1 MLLLSNWPLIENLDG
16 CICTCR
22 ISAAHL
28 QSIQDLQRR
37 IAGFETMSLNEKA
50 QDTRL
55 FGVFECFLSFPH
67 SNWSFCCS
75 SDAALSKKLIGLFG
89 VSYME
94 SSPEDT
100 LSLAGFSD
108 VSDLEDAANAL
119 DIFIGVGEIDLS
131 AAQRL
136 QEELSRWVSEVPV
149 APPMSSVV
157 EELRSLV
164 SIELIGFDL
173 GFSAVASG
181 LQPVYDSL
189 VTFGPFNVNDATL
202 DEFAQ
207 GQLKV
212 EIHGAL
218 PGSEKQHL
226 LGQGVLPMA
235 GLLQYGT
242 QEALVWDGSVQKEG
256 E

>member
-1 MLLLSNWPLIENLDG
+1 MKLELSSP
-16 CICTCR
+16 CR

-37 IAGFETMSLNEKA
+37 IAGFETMSLHDKA
-50 QDTRL
+50 
-55 FGVFECFLSFPH
+55 P
-67 SNWSFCCS
+67 
-75 SDAALSKKLIGLFG
+75 
-89 VSYME
+89 
-94 SSPEDT
+94 DT

-119 DIFIGVGEIDLS
+119 DVFVGVGEIDLS

-136 QEELSRWVSEVPV
+136 QEELNRWVSEVPV
-149 APPMSSVV
+149 APPMPSVV

-207 GQLKV
+207 GHLKV
-212 EIHGAL
+212 EIHGTL

-242 QEALVWDGSVQKEG
+242 QDVLAFKSCVKIYQSHNFMRFEYIWCMTAIDYHYDRWPKTN
-256 E
+256 

>member
-1 MLLLSNWPLIENLDG
+1 MRRHKILAWAFSSVFLVFPTVGLFVAMLPCPS
-16 CICTCR
+16 
-22 ISAAHL
+22 
-28 QSIQDLQRR
+28 
-37 IAGFETMSLNEKA
+37 
-50 QDTRL
+50 
-55 FGVFECFLSFPH
+55 
-67 SNWSFCCS
+67 S
-75 SDAALSKKLIGLFG
+75 SDYLVLHGSLA
-89 VSYME
+89 
-94 SSPEDT
+94 EDT

-136 QEELSRWVSEVPV
+136 QEELNRWVSEVPV

-242 QEALVWDGSVQKEG
+242 QEALVWDGRA
-256 E
+256 

>member
-1 MLLLSNWPLIENLDG
+1 M
-16 CICTCR
+16 
-22 ISAAHL
+22 
-28 QSIQDLQRR
+28 RR
-37 IAGFETMSLNEKA
+37 HKILAYW
-50 QDTRL
+50 
-55 FGVFECFLSFPH
+55 VF
-67 SNWSFCCS
+67 S
-75 SDAALSKKLIGLFG
+75 SVCLVFSTAIGLF
-89 VSYME
+89 VALLMLPCPRN

-242 QEALVWDGSVQKEG
+242 QEALVWDGSVQKG
-256 E
+256 SKR

>member
-1 MLLLSNWPLIENLDG
+1 MNLFAVPFR
-16 CICTCR
+16 R
-22 ISAAHL
+22 ISGAHL

-37 IAGFETMSLNEKA
+37 IAGFETI
-50 QDTRL
+50 
-55 FGVFECFLSFPH
+55 SFKH
-67 SNWSFCCS
+67 E
-75 SDAALSKKLIGLFG
+75 ALAGD
-89 VSYME
+89 
-94 SSPEDT
+94 DT

-108 VSDLEDAANAL
+108 VSDLEDCANAL
-119 DIFIGVGEIDLS
+119 DVFVGVGEIDLS
-131 AAQRL
+131 AGQRL
-136 QEELSRWVSEVPV
+136 QEELNRWVSEVPI
-149 APPMSSVV
+149 APPMPSVV

-173 GFSAVASG
+173 GFSAVAAG

-202 DEFAQ
+202 DEFAR

-212 EIHGAL
+212 EMHGTL

-242 QEALVWDGSVQKEG
+242 QDRANSDHVSRLTVASQHHIQLMESLFVLQYPYCVLLCAGIEP
-256 E
+256 